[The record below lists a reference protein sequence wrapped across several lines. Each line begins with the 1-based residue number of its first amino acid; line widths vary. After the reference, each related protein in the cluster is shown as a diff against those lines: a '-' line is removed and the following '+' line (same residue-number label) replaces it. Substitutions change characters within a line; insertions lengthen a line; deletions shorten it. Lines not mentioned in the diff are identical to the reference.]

1 MAETPAARR
10 ARARAIVRRLE
21 RAYPDAEL
29 ELRWRTPLELL
40 VATILAAQCT
50 DARVNVVTADLFL
63 RYRAARDYARVRP
76 AAFEREIFS
85 TGFYKA
91 KTRAIQGM
99 AQALV
104 ERHGGEV
111 PRTMEALT
119 DLPGVGRKTASVV
132 LGHAFGVPAIAVD
145 THLFR
150 VSRRLALA
158 TAEEPDEV
166 HDQVADSVPRAG
178 WTRASTLLTIHG
190 RRTCLARRPECPRCP
205 VMRLCPWPGKT
216 PSGPDPAPRGR
227 QKAPKQ
233 APRGRKG

>member
-1 MAETPAARR
+1 MAESAAARR
-10 ARARAIVRRLE
+10 ARAIVARLE

-50 DARVNVVTADLFL
+50 DARVNVVTAGLFT

-76 AAFEREIFS
+76 ATFEREIFS

-91 KTRAIQGM
+91 KTRSIQAM
-99 AQALV
+99 ARALM
-104 ERHGGEV
+104 ERHRGTV

-145 THLFR
+145 THLYR
-150 VSRRLALA
+150 VSHRLGLT
-158 TAEEPDEV
+158 TAEEPDA
-166 HDQVADSVPRAG
+166 VADDVGACLPRPR

-190 RRTCLARRPECPRCP
+190 RRLCVARRPDCPRCP
-205 VMRLCPWPGKT
+205 VAPRCPWPDKT
-216 PSGPDPAPRGR
+216 APAAAPAARRPHRGAR
-227 QKAPKQ
+227 
-233 APRGRKG
+233 